1 MAGPHSAEAIRDRW
15 IAMGLS
21 TKSVDK
27 ALCEKKIKTAYSYAG
42 LEAPKT
48 FMWFPSPISAIIAI
62 AALKTDERNKYLV
75 SDGIR
80 HQIHNEV
87 FQNTLSAF
95 DDRFSTNVGVGRGGD
110 VLRGVREQVVERC
123 RTLMM
128 RQFAGQV
135 HPRTST
141 SKNGFMRAVGEDL
154 YFYVT
159 EPARQKIQR
168 FNALEDAAFEQIE
181 GIINTL
187 RQCRWG
193 WSEEYWLAAY
203 EASMRESKTSP
214 SLNVLNRFMSLVQ
227 VREQISVFF
236 PFAELVICCE
246 NPVVLKRDERNR
258 LHSAEGPALAYGD
271 GWKMWAWHGALV
283 PQHAIEHPERLTIQ
297 QVDMQDNAEV
307 RRVMIER
314 MGWERFIREARLQPV
329 HSDDWGTLYRKDLL
343 GDPEPLML
351 VKVTNSTAEPDGS
364 YKDYV
369 LRVHHE
375 LRPLLESNMLGDP
388 QKLTALNA
396 IASTFGLKGDDY
408 KKVLVQT

>member
-1 MAGPHSAEAIRDRW
+1 MAGPHTAEAIRDRW
-15 IAMGLS
+15 VSMGLS

-27 ALCEKKIKTAYSYAG
+27 AICEKKIKTAYSYAG
-42 LEAPKT
+42 LEIPSR

-62 AALKTDERNKYLV
+62 AALKADERQKHLV

-80 HQIHNEV
+80 HQIHNEI
-87 FQNTLSAF
+87 FQEAIGAF
-95 DDRFSTNVGVGRGGD
+95 DDRFSTSVGTGRGGG
-110 VLRGVREQVVERC
+110 VLRSVREQVVERV
-123 RTLMM
+123 RTLIL
-128 RQFAGQV
+128 GQLV
-135 HPRTST
+135 EQTQWRSSSDRNAFRRT
-141 SKNGFMRAVGEDL
+141 VGEDV
-154 YFYVT
+154 YFYTT
-159 EPARQKIQR
+159 EPARQRIAR
-168 FNALEDAAFEQIE
+168 FDILEETAFEQVE

-193 WSEEYWLAAY
+193 WSEDYWLAGY
-203 EASMRESKTSP
+203 EASMREAKTQP
-214 SLNVLNRFMSLVQ
+214 SLGVLNRFLSLVQ
-227 VREQISVFF
+227 IREQISVFF
-236 PFAELVICCE
+236 PFADVVMCCE

-258 LHSAEGPALAYGD
+258 LHSAEGPAIAYGD
-271 GWKMWAWHGALV
+271 GWKLWAWHGVRV
-283 PQHAIEHPERLTIQ
+283 PQEAIERPQTLTIE
-297 QVDMQDNAEV
+297 QVDMQRNAEV

-314 MGWERFIREARLQPV
+314 MGWDRFIREANLQPI

-351 VKVTNSTAEPDGS
+351 VKVTNSTPEPDGS

-375 LRPLLESNMLGDP
+375 LRPLLEANMLGDP